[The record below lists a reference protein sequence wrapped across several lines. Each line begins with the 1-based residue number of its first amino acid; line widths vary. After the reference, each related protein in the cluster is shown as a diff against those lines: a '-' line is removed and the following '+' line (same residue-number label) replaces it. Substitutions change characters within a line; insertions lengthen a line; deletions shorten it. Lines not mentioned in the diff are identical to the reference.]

1 MGMNTTMAISI
12 SFKICCRVCIKNLSR
27 SKRGFS
33 PWMKAHACFARRLDT
48 FLQHLDGHALLCQ
61 IGMTILEVTYAR
73 PVCTNVVPLQ
83 VMQFARCHQ
92 LAQHLM
98 SKLEQSIEW
107 I

>member
-1 MGMNTTMAISI
+1 MDESPCVLRKALGH
-12 SFKICCRVCIKNLSR
+12 LSAAL
-27 SKRGFS
+27 G
-33 PWMKAHACFARRLDT
+33 
-48 FLQHLDGHALLCQ
+48 GHALLCQ